1 MKKSIVLL
9 LMLFSLT
16 WLAAQTTGKIK
27 GVVKDDGGDPLPG
40 AFVTIEG
47 TTMGSQTDE
56 NGYYYIIGVRAGTY
70 NLKCQFVGFQPSE
83 KKGIA
88 VKVGLTATVD
98 FKMASGDVQLKTVEV
113 YATQDKVEKGK
124 TTSERNIDV
133 GSLETSAQTDVASVL
148 GNQTGVKKDASGE
161 LHFRGGRSN
170 EVSFVI
176 DGVSNSDPTGSSSAA
191 ASSVNFANVES
202 FNIQKGVP
210 EADVGNALSGN
221 VNIVMKIGDQKKTSG
236 YAKYSTDAFMGDNK
250 FDYQGGEF
258 SINGPI
264 PFTENMKMRPTYYIA
279 TDMNMQ
285 NGFRYTYKKPGS
297 NDYFDFGDDDLTGFG
312 MDMPIKRDNNFN
324 ITFKTAYDFT
334 EKIKMS
340 ATFQKSRSILY
351 GYSNYLKYAPESA
364 NKNIDDV
371 FSTTLNYKQTIN
383 QESYFDLIFSMYSH
397 KLETLP
403 MGKKPDQ
410 FISTDVLD
418 VFNSYGDDFN
428 GNGMHDGGLAEGYS
442 DVNHNAIFDREYFTD
457 YNKDNKRSTNL
468 FEPFTDSNHNG
479 VWDSGEP
486 FTDWNVNNAYDT
498 SISEPFADH
507 NQNGVW
513 DGDVLFDSNKN
524 QLWDYWETGEK
535 FNGFE
540 SGNFMLTNGQM
551 SGMITGTVLT
561 TVAVEGYTDKNL
573 DGKYNENIY
582 VAASDGVI
590 NDTDEAYLDGD
601 QHYETGE
608 PFVDWVRLEWD
619 ENSKKVTYKVDGIY
633 NEGKITSRFQKDS
646 LVKYIPLDNL
656 NSYMNN
662 VEVGNGVIISTTW
675 TTKGTD
681 SILVTY
687 PPEPFVD
694 LPSTYGSP
702 TQTNLRVNQTHDNA
716 SSPAIMDEF
725 EAYCKPVYHQTKAIN
740 DLGIQDIAGLFVW
753 EGSYAVYR
761 GPDPATLT
769 KTIHEISPDQ
779 YSTWSDRNSNN
790 RYDAPNGNFDAT
802 SNEQFVDYNSDGK
815 WNRSDLFANPGSINN
830 PTYSN
835 LDNTVY
841 KLKGNY
847 TNQLDK
853 YNMLTTGF
861 EMVINDLQYQTISG
875 VQTLADQ
882 TVAYQGL
889 YPTLGATRTYY
900 QYVPKEFS
908 FYAKD
913 KMEFED
919 LVINAGA
926 RVDARYLD
934 DAAKA
939 DYEKK
944 KAEKVPGYQE
954 DFKQLL
960 VAVSPRFGIS
970 HSISETSKLFFSY
983 GHLYQPPNYTQVFD
997 PNDGGTAGSIFGN
1010 MNLGYTRNVQY
1021 ELGVVNEMGD
1031 YMLDATGYFKDY
1043 YDMIN
1048 TKKYEDVVGTKR
1060 DVYYNSDYG
1069 KSRGIE
1075 LTLDKALSD
1084 KYSWSVSYELS
1095 YAYGKSSS
1103 STDNSD
1109 VTDERDVKI
1118 KEYPLDW
1125 DERHSLST
1133 NIAVVYGAEEYLFD
1147 TPYLNNWSLS
1157 MNTSYGSGKP
1167 FTPTVE
1173 YFERQGIVKAERE
1186 IEQNSER
1193 LPWTSNTDIRLS
1205 KSFDFSSG
1213 DGKEKV
1219 SYGKLKFDIDVLNAF
1234 DKLNVQSVY
1243 ANTGS
1248 WYDPGKVNN
1257 VSVLSNQPER
1267 AEFYKAPGNVSE
1279 RRNYKFSMSYSW

>member
-70 NLKCQFVGFQPSE
+70 NLKCQFVGFQPAE

-133 GSLETSAQTDVASVL
+133 GSLETSVQTDVAGVL
-148 GNQTGVKKDASGE
+148 SNQAGVKKDASGE

-170 EVSFVI
+170 EVSYVI
-176 DGVSNSDPTGSSSAA
+176 DGVSTGDPTGSGTSTASA
-191 ASSVNFANVES
+191 VNFANVES

-250 FDYQGGEF
+250 FDYHSGEF
-258 SINGPI
+258 SLNGPM
-264 PFTENMKMRPTYYIA
+264 PFTEGMKMRPTYYIA

-285 NGFRYTYKKPGS
+285 NGFRYSYKKNGTS
-297 NDYFDFGDDDLTGFG
+297 DYFSFGDDDLTGFG
-312 MDMPIKRDNNFN
+312 FDMPIKRDNNFN
-324 ITFKTAYDFT
+324 VTFKTAYDFT

-351 GYSNYLKYAPESA
+351 GFSNLLKYSPESA
-364 NKNIDDV
+364 NKNIEDV
-371 FSTTLNYKQTIN
+371 ISTTLNYKQTIN
-383 QESYFDLIFSMYSH
+383 QESYFDLIFSMYSRQY
-397 KLETLP
+397 ESLP

-410 FISTDVLD
+410 FITTNLLD
-418 VFNSYGDDFN
+418 GFNGYDDDCN
-428 GNGMHDGGLAEGYS
+428 GNGLHDGGSAEGYG
-442 DVNHNAIFDREYFTD
+442 DVNHNAIFDREYFVD
-457 YNKDNKRSTNL
+457 YNKSGKRESNL
-468 FEPFTDSNHNG
+468 SEPFEDKNNNG
-479 VWDSGEP
+479 IVDSGEYI
-486 FTDWNVNNAYDT
+486 DWNGNSAYDA
-498 SISEPFADH
+498 SVSEPFADH

-513 DGDVLFDSNKN
+513 DGDILYDSNN
-524 QLWDYWETGEK
+524 NLSWDYWETGEK

-540 SGNFMLTNGQM
+540 SGNFMLSNGQM
-551 SGMITGTVLT
+551 SGMITGTVLSS
-561 TVAVEGYTDKNL
+561 VAVEGYTDKNR

-582 VAASDGVI
+582 VAASGGI
-590 NDTDEAYLDGD
+590 LNDTDEAYLDGD
-601 QHYETGE
+601 QHFETGE

-619 ENSKKVTYKVDGIY
+619 DNFKRVTYKVDGYY
-633 NEGKITSRFQKDS
+633 NEGKITSRFHKDS
-646 LVKYIPLDNL
+646 LAKYIPITALD
-656 NSYMNN
+656 SYMN
-662 VEVGNGVIISTTW
+662 EVDLGNGVVIKTSW
-675 TTKGTD
+675 VTKGTD
-681 SILVTY
+681 SVLVTY

-702 TQTNLRVNQTHDNA
+702 TQDNLRVNQTHDNA
-716 SSPAIMDEF
+716 SGVPVMDEF

-740 DLGIQDIAGLFVW
+740 DLGLISDGSVYIW
-753 EGSYAVYR
+753 EGSYAIYR
-761 GPDPATLT
+761 GPDPSTLT
-769 KTIHEISPDQ
+769 KTIHEIEPDQ
-779 YSTWSDRNSNN
+779 YSTWTDRNGNK
-790 RYDAPNGNFDAT
+790 RYDAPNGSFDA
-802 SNEQFVDYNSDGK
+802 SNNEQYVDFNNDGK
-815 WNRSDLFANPGSINN
+815 WNRADLFNNPGSINN

-835 LDNTVY
+835 FDNTVY

-861 EMVINDLQYQTISG
+861 EFVINDLKYQRISG
-875 VQTLADQ
+875 IEELSDPNVT
-882 TVAYQGL
+882 YPGL
-889 YPTLGATRTYY
+889 YPSLGSVRTYY

-926 RVDARYLD
+926 RLDARYMD
-934 DAAKA
+934 DAAKS

-954 DFKQLL
+954 DFKQIIL
-960 VAVSPRFGIS
+960 AVSPRFGIS

-983 GHLYQPPNYTQVFD
+983 GHLYQLPNYTQIFD
-997 PNDGGTAGSIFGN
+997 PNDGGSTGSIYGN

-1031 YMLDATGYFKDY
+1031 YMLDVTGYFKDI
-1043 YDMIN
+1043 YDMVN
-1048 TKKYEDVVGTKR
+1048 TKKYENIVGTTS

-1103 STDNSD
+1103 ATDNAE

-1133 NIAVVYGAEEYLFD
+1133 NIALVYGADEYLFE

-1193 LPWTSNTDIRLS
+1193 LPWTTNTDFRIS
-1205 KSFDFSSG
+1205 KSFDFASG
-1213 DGKEKV
+1213 EGKEKV
-1219 SYGKLKFDIDVLNAF
+1219 SYGKLKFDFDVLNAF
-1234 DKLNVQSVY
+1234 DRINVQSVY

-1257 VSVLSNQPER
+1257 VSVLANQPER
-1267 AEFYKAPGNVSE
+1267 AEFYKAPANVSE

>member
-70 NLKCQFVGFQPSE
+70 NLKCQFVGFQPAE
-83 KKGIA
+83 KKGIS

-133 GSLETSAQTDVASVL
+133 GALETSAQTDVAGVL

-176 DGVSNSDPTGSSSAA
+176 DGVSTGDPTGSSTNSASA
-191 ASSVNFANVES
+191 VNFANVES

-285 NGFRYTYKKPGS
+285 NGFRLSYKKPGTS
-297 NDYFDFGDDDLTGFG
+297 DYYDFGDDDVTGFG
-312 MDMPIKRDNNFN
+312 LDMPIKRDNNFN
-324 ITFKTAYDFT
+324 VTFKTAYDFT

-340 ATFQKSRSILY
+340 ATFQKSRSISY
-351 GYSNYLKYAPESA
+351 GFSNYLKYSPESA
-364 NKNIDDV
+364 NKNIEDV
-371 FSTTLNYKQTIN
+371 ISTTLNYKQTIN
-383 QESYFDLIFSMYSH
+383 QESYFDLIFSLYNRKFES
-397 KLETLP
+397 LP
-403 MGKKPDQ
+403 MGKYPNE
-410 FISTDVLD
+410 FITDD
-418 VFNSYGDDFN
+418 KIDDFDAFGDDYNKN
-428 GNGMHDGGLAEGYS
+428 GIRDGGLAEGYV
-442 DVNHNAIFDREYFTD
+442 DVNRNGMFDREYFVDMATV
-457 YNKDNKRSTNL
+457 NRPL
-468 FEPFTDSNHNG
+468 NG
-479 VWDSGEP
+479 NYDPGEP
-486 FTDWNVNNAYDT
+486 Y
-498 SISEPFADH
+498 ADH
-507 NQNGVW
+507 NNNGMW
-513 DGDVLFDSNKN
+513 DGDKLFDANNN
-524 QLWDYWETGEK
+524 QLWDYWETGDS
-535 FNGFE
+535 FNGFA
-540 SGNFMLTNGQM
+540 STPVGFMLSNGTI
-551 SGMITGTVLT
+551 STPVVGTILSNVY
-561 TVAVEGYTDKNL
+561 VESYTDKNL

-582 VAASDGVI
+582 VDFANGAL
-590 NDTDEAYLDGD
+590 NDTDESYIDGD
-601 QHYETGE
+601 HHFETGE
-608 PFVDWVRLEWD
+608 PFVDWPRLEID
-619 ENSKKVTYKVDGIY
+619 PANDKLVERCDGAFNETAVTTTFLKSSFHLAYPGKSISEFMHSVQVSEGLFITTTVDSFGLNY
-633 NEGKITSRFQKDS
+633 M
-646 LVKYIPLDNL
+646 VKYP
-656 NSYMNN
+656 
-662 VEVGNGVIISTTW
+662 G
-675 TTKGTD
+675 
-681 SILVTY
+681 
-687 PPEPFVD
+687 EPFID
-694 LPSTYGSP
+694 LPSTYGST
-702 TQTNLRVNQTHDNA
+702 TQTNLRVNQTHND
-716 SSPAIMDEF
+716 PTFPIVMDEY
-725 EAYCKPVYHQTKAIN
+725 EAYCRPVYQQIN
-740 DLGIQDIAGLFVW
+740 KTDAQGFRIENGVYIW
-753 EGSYAVYR
+753 EGTYAVYK
-761 GPDPATLT
+761 GPVPSTLS
-769 KTIHEISPDQ
+769 KTVKDIEPDQ
-779 YSTWSDRNSNN
+779 YSTWTDRNGNN
-790 RYDAPNGNFDAT
+790 RYDAPNGQYDAG
-802 SNEQFVDYNSDGK
+802 SNEQFVDFNSDGK
-815 WNRSDLFANPGSINN
+815 WNRADLFANPGKVNN
-830 PTYSN
+830 PTYVN
-835 LDNTVY
+835 KDNTIY

-861 EMVINDLQYQTISG
+861 EFTVNNLEVLNISG
-875 VQTLADQ
+875 VHKLSDQ
-882 TVAYQGL
+882 NVV
-889 YPTLGATRTYY
+889 YPGDYRTLGDTRTYY
-900 QYVPKEFS
+900 QYVPTEFS
-908 FYAKD
+908 YYAKD

-919 LVINAGA
+919 LVINAGV
-926 RVDARYLD
+926 RIDARYLD
-934 DAAKA
+934 DDAKA

-944 KAEKVPGYQE
+944 KLEKIPGYQE

-960 VAVSPRFGIS
+960 AAVSPRFGIS

-997 PNDGGTAGSIFGN
+997 PNDGGSAGSIYGN

-1048 TKKYEDVVGTKR
+1048 TKKYDDLVGIKR

-1075 LTLDKALSD
+1075 ISLDKALSD
-1084 KYSWSVSYELS
+1084 RYSWSVSYELS

-1103 STDNSD
+1103 STDNSE

-1125 DERHSLST
+1125 DERHSLNST
-1133 NIAVVYGAEEYLFD
+1133 VSVVYGADEYLFD

-1157 MNTSYGSGKP
+1157 MSTNYGSGKP

-1173 YFERQGIVKAERE
+1173 YFESKGIVKAERE

-1193 LPWTSNTDIRLS
+1193 LPWTSNTDFRIS
-1205 KSFDFSSG
+1205 KSFDFASG

-1219 SYGKLKFDIDVLNAF
+1219 SYGKLKFDFDVLNAF
-1234 DKLNVQSVY
+1234 DKMNVQSVY
-1243 ANTGS
+1243 ANSGN
-1248 WYDPGKVNN
+1248 WYDPGKVNTI
-1257 VSVLSNQPER
+1257 SVLKDQPDR
-1267 AEFYKAPGNVSE
+1267 AEFYKNPNNVSE